1 MTGRTAMRAKTDM
14 TSQVIL
20 PGGNGAR
27 IANGTN
33 SRPYY
38 QDKGPA
44 LFR

>member
-14 TSQVIL
+14 TPQVTL
-20 PGGNGAR
+20 PGENGAR
-27 IANGTN
+27 IANGTE
-33 SRPYY
+33 SRLYY